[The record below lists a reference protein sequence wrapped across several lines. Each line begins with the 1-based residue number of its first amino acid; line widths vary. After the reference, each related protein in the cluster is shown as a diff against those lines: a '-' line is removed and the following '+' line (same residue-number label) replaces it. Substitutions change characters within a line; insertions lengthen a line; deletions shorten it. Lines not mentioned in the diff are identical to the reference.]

1 RYRKMEIV
9 KTFIKKHE
17 NRTVEEDREI
27 PESKVWIQELDTLY
41 AVFLFLS
48 LIFTAVVACLSVVQL
63 YYVYK
68 YVSDSRIQADLY
80 YLVLMFPITT
90 VCNMAGMFIPRAA
103 PFLYAVALVYFM
115 FCLFV
120 VVSLLFNI
128 FGSRKEMADY
138 LLERKIHISFRV
150 PPLCCV
156 KMLPDIPS
164 TDANLQRVEWLVFQT
179 PILRT
184 TFELTSVVVF
194 MELGHRHNLWFMFAQ
209 LFGLISMCIA
219 FYGCYV
225 IVPLGKTKITPYR
238 FSTLFTI
245 VDVAQC
251 LYTIQKF
258 CFDFA
263 AAFDFIE
270 PDQQLTSGAKA
281 QFWASFMFTW
291 EMMILSA
298 IASYALRPS
307 HSIFFDKYPI
317 VDSTA
322 ANAGSIQTIDSFMAI
337 PVRNGPTEE
346 ITFDSIDEPSHIR
359 RHSDNKV

>member
-1 RYRKMEIV
+1 MNCHFTEI
-9 KTFIKKHE
+9 
-17 NRTVEEDREI
+17 
-27 PESKVWIQELDTLY
+27 DTLY
-41 AVFLFLS
+41 AAFLS
-48 LIFTAVVACLSVVQL
+48 LSSLFTAVVACLAMLQL
-63 YYVYK
+63 YFVYK
-68 YVSDSRIQADLY
+68 YVSNSRIQADLY

-90 VCNMAGMFIPRAA
+90 VCNLAGMFIPRAA

-138 LLERKIHISFRV
+138 LLERNIQICLRV
-150 PPLCCV
+150 PPLCCL
-156 KMLPDIPS
+156 KLLPDIPS
-164 TDANLQRVEWLVFQT
+164 TERNLQRVEWLVFQT

-184 TFELTSVVVF
+184 SCELTSVVVF

-225 IVPLGKTKITPYR
+225 IVPLGRTKITPYR

-263 AAFDFIE
+263 AVFEFIE
-270 PDQQLTSGAKA
+270 PDRLLTTAAKA
-281 QFWASFMFTW
+281 QFWASFMLTW
-291 EMMILSA
+291 EMMVLSA
-298 IASYALRPS
+298 IATYALRPS
-307 HSIFFDKYPI
+307 QSIFFDKYPI
-317 VDSTA
+317 VDSTS
-322 ANAGSIQTIDSFMAI
+322 ANAGSNQTIDSFMT
-337 PVRNGPTEE
+337 PSVRIEPEAK
-346 ITFDSIDEPSHIR
+346 ITFDPIVGDTLRVR
-359 RHSDNKV
+359 RSSENPVL